1 MSSWNTYI
9 VRCADNTLYTGVCT
23 DLKRRIDEHN
33 NSTTLA
39 SRYTRSRRPVT
50 LVYSELLA
58 NRSEACKRESEIKK
72 MKKQQKLDLIQGRK
86 E

>member
-33 NSTTLA
+33 NSATLA
-39 SRYTRSRRPVT
+39 ARYTRSRRPVT
-50 LVYSELLA
+50 LVYSELSTT
-58 NRSEACKRESEIKK
+58 RSEACKRESEIKQ
-72 MKKQQKLDLIQGRK
+72 MNKQQKLVLIQGYK